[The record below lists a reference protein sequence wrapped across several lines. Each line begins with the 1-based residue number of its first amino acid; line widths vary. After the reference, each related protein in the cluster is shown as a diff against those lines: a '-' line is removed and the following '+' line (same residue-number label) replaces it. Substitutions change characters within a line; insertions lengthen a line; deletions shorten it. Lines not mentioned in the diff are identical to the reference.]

1 MELQKI
7 THPSMLQTQNDMYI
21 KGLHTVLS
29 MQHPWTS
36 ADMASLMSLPEA
48 TGRSEANPEPLGEPW
63 SLPH

>member
-1 MELQKI
+1 
-7 THPSMLQTQNDMYI
+7 MLQTQNDMYI